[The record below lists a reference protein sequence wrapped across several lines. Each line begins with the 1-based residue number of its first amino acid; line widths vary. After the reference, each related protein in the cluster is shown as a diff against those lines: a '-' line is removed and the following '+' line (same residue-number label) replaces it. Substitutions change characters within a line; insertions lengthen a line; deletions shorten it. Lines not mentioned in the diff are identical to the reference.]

1 MFSVGCFWLPLISS
15 FDPFK
20 CIFFLFL
27 QVGGSLI
34 VSYPFWIPK
43 QYQFEAFPKNE
54 GIVFGCDGADE
65 GGFFK
70 EFTKVL
76 EKLGVDSV
84 SSEGIE
90 FSGTSDSE
98 AFSSETSECSE
109 NSEFSEA
116 SDSVSSDDSFSS
128 DDSQVENN

>member
-1 MFSVGCFWLPLISS
+1 MAVLSFLILSGYPSRINLWPSRKTKVSS
-15 FDPFK
+15 
-20 CIFFLFL
+20 L
-27 QVGGSLI
+27 V
-34 VSYPFWIPK
+34 
-43 QYQFEAFPKNE
+43 AR
-54 GIVFGCDGADE
+54 GADE

-98 AFSSETSECSE
+98 AFSLETSECSE
-109 NSEFSEA
+109 NSEFSEP
-116 SDSVSSDDSFSS
+116 SDSVSSDDSFLS
-128 DDSQVENN
+128 DDSQLVDN